1 MAPAAALM
9 VQVLLPARLLQEVAA
24 CAVLGAA
31 LGAVRAFLPVRGRAA
46 FVPDVLLPG
55 AVLLVCQSYAAGYSK
70 AGVLRWYMVAT
81 AFAAAL
87 CVAGVLGIPLRAL
100 GRGIRAV
107 LCLPGR
113 ILHVLRCSL
122 CAAAAL
128 RLKLPANYAGTRKE
142 PQKNPKRTCQTSGHC
157 CIIQTYQSKRTD
169 AEGLLFRQERKA
181 MTNTGR
187 KKRRKNA
194 VVTMAFRL
202 FFVLLLLSMLAAYI
216 SNQVTISS
224 KRAELETLNE
234 QVAQQ
239 QTENQELQRVLSGD
253 ADQITEWVAR
263 DSYNYAAPN
272 ERIFVDVTGN

>member
-1 MAPAAALM
+1 M
-9 VQVLLPARLLQEVAA
+9 VQVLLPARLLQEAAA
-24 CAVLGAA
+24 CAALGAA
-31 LGAVRAFLPVRGRAA
+31 LGAARAFLPVRGRAA
-46 FVPDVLLPG
+46 FVPDVLLSG

-113 ILHVLRCSL
+113 ILHRFAVQPL
-122 CAAAAL
+122 CRRRAAAKIARKL
-128 RLKLPANYAGTRKE
+128 RRNAERTAKKS
-142 PQKNPKRTCQTSGHC
+142 KRTCQTSGHC

-187 KKRRKNA
+187 KKA
-194 VVTMAFRL
+194 
-202 FFVLLLLSMLAAYI
+202 
-216 SNQVTISS
+216 
-224 KRAELETLNE
+224 
-234 QVAQQ
+234 
-239 QTENQELQRVLSGD
+239 
-253 ADQITEWVAR
+253 
-263 DSYNYAAPN
+263 
-272 ERIFVDVTGN
+272 